1 MLRAFMPS
9 LRTVALFA
17 GLLAMLAAT
26 LVLPVGA
33 EALSAQDTI
42 IPVRGQILKE
52 DAPWGKFTGKVIN
65 PTVTYDADAQNLRI
79 AGNLVGTV
87 TRADGDVTRE
97 VTKRFNTTAELSSAA
112 NASDVTTQQRRCQI
126 LFLDLGP
133 LFLNVLGL
141 EVNLSRVILDIDAV
155 QGAGNL
161 LGNLLCGLVGILDPN
176 ANLANADLA
185 KFLNNLL
192 PRLF

>member
-9 LRTVALFA
+9 LRTVVLFA

>member
-1 MLRAFMPS
+1 MLRASMPS
-9 LRTVALFA
+9 LRTVVLFA